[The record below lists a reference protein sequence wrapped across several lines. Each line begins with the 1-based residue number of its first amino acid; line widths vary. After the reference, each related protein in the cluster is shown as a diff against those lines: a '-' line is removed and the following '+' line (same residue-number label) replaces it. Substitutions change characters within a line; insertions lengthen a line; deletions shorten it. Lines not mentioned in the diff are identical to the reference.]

1 MILLLDLLTHFSERA
16 VGALEF
22 LAALAVVAV
31 NDESEAVPDYHDVL
45 VPDRNVLPL
54 RKILE
59 LVFLIFCVFLD
70 NETQVLGSLLRSLR
84 RRKIENGIVRRAF
97 RLDLVCCSRLF
108 NLLVVT

>member
-1 MILLLDLLTHFSERA
+1 MLLLLELLTHFPERT

-31 NDESEAVPDYHDVL
+31 NDQSETMPDYDDVL
-45 VPDRNVLPL
+45 VPDRNVLSL

-59 LVFLIFCVFLD
+59 LVFLVFCIFLY
-70 NETQVLGSLLRSLR
+70 NEAQVLGGLLRSLR
-84 RRKIENGIVRRAF
+84 RRDVENGIVRRAF

-108 NLLVVT
+108 NLLVMT